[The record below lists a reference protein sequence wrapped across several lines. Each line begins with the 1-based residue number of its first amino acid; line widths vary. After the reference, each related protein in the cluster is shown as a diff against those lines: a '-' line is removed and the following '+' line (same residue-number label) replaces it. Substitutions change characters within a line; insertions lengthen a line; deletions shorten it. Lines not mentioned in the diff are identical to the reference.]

1 MTQNNPYDELQTDEV
16 VAMAAAAAAE
26 MLGEDV
32 DSLRVVSFREIRK
45 SALAQYLAD
54 NHIEY
59 TKYRLP
65 R

>member
-1 MTQNNPYDELQTDEV
+1 MAQNNQYDELKQDEL

-26 MLGEDV
+26 LLGEDV
-32 DSLRVVSFREIRK
+32 RCLRVVSFREIRK

-54 NHIEY
+54 NHIQY
-59 TKYRLP
+59 TKYQLP